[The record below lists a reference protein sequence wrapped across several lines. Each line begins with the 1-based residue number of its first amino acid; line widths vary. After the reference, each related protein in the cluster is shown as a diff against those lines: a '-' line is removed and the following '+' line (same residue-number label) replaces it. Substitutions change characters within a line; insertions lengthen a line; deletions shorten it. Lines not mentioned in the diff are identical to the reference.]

1 MKTITSGRKLIKI
14 FLITISLIII
24 LSSITSANEFTE
36 DSWFGKY
43 FFSPVRNTEQ
53 FFNAFYDIRLNNINK
68 RNASSDFKTLLADYI
83 LLNNFTMIKNYN
95 SINEVKNS
103 LENKSKEYLK
113 DNRKKL
119 KSEISL
125 FYKMFLEMQE
135 RYFTLKGN
143 LSNNHFYRFHHI
155 LVSDFEEMTYPDLNS
170 DIMLKYSEYTELI
183 QIEQFEL
190 DGSKKSTR
198 EVNNLIPIKA
208 SKMKE
213 YKNSPLVTYRESNY
227 SENQKERIK
236 SQNDKV
242 IFKNYEVVKV
252 EERRIYIKD
261 LLDDMHKILSINVS
275 YFKAVFEEYDF
286 EVSNKSIEKL
296 LKENYN
302 GN

>member
-1 MKTITSGRKLIKI
+1 MKTIINVKKLSK
-14 FLITISLIII
+14 III
-24 LSSITSANEFTE
+24 LTLTIVVVFNSISFANEFTE

-43 FFSPVRNTEQ
+43 FFSTQRRTDEY
-53 FFNAFYDIRLNNINK
+53 FNAFYDIRLNNVNK

-135 RYFTLKGN
+135 RYFTLRGN
-143 LSNNHFYRFHHI
+143 LSNDHFYRFHHI
-155 LVSDFEEMTYPDLNS
+155 LVSDYEEMTYPDLNS
-170 DIMLKYSEYTELI
+170 DIMLKHSEFTDKIE
-183 QIEQFEL
+183 IEQFEL

-208 SKMKE
+208 SNMKQ
-213 YKNSPLVTYRESNY
+213 YKNSPLVTYRESSY

-236 SQNDKV
+236 NQNDKV
-242 IFKNYEVVKV
+242 IFKDYEVVKV
-252 EERRIYIKD
+252 EERRIYIED
-261 LLDDMHKILSINVS
+261 LVNDMHKILSINVS